1 MGKAE
6 EPKAMEPKAMIRVL
20 LVDDQTIIRQGLA
33 NLLAS
38 QPDLQVVG
46 DAANGQQAIEAVC
59 SLHGTPNQPD
69 VILMDVRMPV
79 VDGVAATQ
87 QIYANFPE
95 VRILVLTTF
104 DDTEYVQQAMRWGA
118 KGYLLKQTPIEELV
132 IAIRAVY
139 QGYTHMGPGLFE
151 KTLGEKTLGEK
162 TVESSQVLATA
173 PPASEITLPKKLRS
187 LSPREKEV
195 LQWIMAGLSNRE
207 IGEQLFISER
217 TVRNHVTSILSQLQ
231 LRDRT
236 QAALYASQFWP
247 QSIP

>member
-1 MGKAE
+1 MGKSE
-6 EPKAMEPKAMIRVL
+6 DPKAMIRVF

-46 DAANGQQAIEAVC
+46 DAANGQEAIEQVKARYD
-59 SLHGTPNQPD
+59 TPEQPD
-69 VILMDVRMPV
+69 VVLMDVRMPV
-79 VDGVAATQ
+79 VDGVAATK
-87 QIYANFPE
+87 QICADFPE
-95 VRILVLTTF
+95 VKILVLTTF
-104 DDTEYVQQAMRWGA
+104 DDTDYVQQAMRWGA
-118 KGYLLKQTPIEELV
+118 KGYLLKQTPIHELV

-151 KTLGEKTLGEK
+151 KTLG
-162 TVESSQVLATA
+162 SSETTEPSLASA
-173 PPASEITLPKKLRS
+173 EITLPSKLRS

-195 LQWIMAGLSNRE
+195 LQLIMAGLSNRE

-247 QSIP
+247 QSIL

>member
-1 MGKAE
+1 MGSSKEA
-6 EPKAMEPKAMIRVL
+6 KAMIRVL

-46 DAANGQQAIEAVC
+46 DAANGQQAIDQV
-59 SLHGTPNQPD
+59 STLYKTPNQPD

-79 VDGVAATQ
+79 VDGVAATK
-87 QIYANFPE
+87 QICADFPE
-95 VRILVLTTF
+95 VQILVLTTF

-118 KGYLLKQTPIEELV
+118 KGYLLKQTPIQELV
-132 IAIRAVY
+132 MAIRAVY

-151 KTLGEKTLGEK
+151 KTLGSPQPSEAFP
-162 TVESSQVLATA
+162 VF
-173 PPASEITLPKKLRS
+173 SEITLPSKLRS
-187 LSPREKEV
+187 LSPREQEV
-195 LQWIMAGLSNRE
+195 LQLIITGLNNRE
-207 IGEQLFISER
+207 IGEKLFISER

-247 QSIP
+247 QSLR

>member
-1 MGKAE
+1 
-6 EPKAMEPKAMIRVL
+6 MIRVL
-20 LVDDQTIIRQGLA
+20 LVDDQTIIRQGLT

-46 DAANGQQAIEAVC
+46 DAANGQQAIDQVRR
-59 SLHGTPNQPD
+59 LYDTPNQPD
-69 VILMDVRMPV
+69 VILMDVRMPE

-87 QIYANFPE
+87 QICADFPD

-118 KGYLLKQTPIEELV
+118 KGYLLKQTPIEDLA
-132 IAIRAVY
+132 IAVRAVY

-151 KTLGEKTLGEK
+151 KTLGTPKTLEDP
-162 TVESSQVLATA
+162 AA
-173 PPASEITLPKKLRS
+173 ASEVALPANLRS
-187 LSPREKEV
+187 LSPREQEV
-195 LQWIMAGLSNRE
+195 LKLIVAGLNNRE
-207 IGEQLFISER
+207 IAEKLFISER

-247 QSIP
+247 QNIP

>member
-1 MGKAE
+1 
-6 EPKAMEPKAMIRVL
+6 MIRVL
-20 LVDDQTIIRQGLA
+20 LVDDQTIIRQGLT

-46 DAANGQQAIEAVC
+46 DAANGQQAIDQVRR
-59 SLHGTPNQPD
+59 LYDTPNQPD
-69 VILMDVRMPV
+69 VILMDVRMPE

-87 QIYANFPE
+87 QICADFPE

-118 KGYLLKQTPIEELV
+118 KGYLLKQTPIEDLA
-132 IAIRAVY
+132 IAVRAVY

-151 KTLGEKTLGEK
+151 KTLGTPKTLEN
-162 TVESSQVLATA
+162 SAA
-173 PPASEITLPKKLRS
+173 ASEIALPANLRS
-187 LSPREKEV
+187 LSPREQEV
-195 LQWIMAGLSNRE
+195 LKLIVAGLNNRE
-207 IGEQLFISER
+207 IAEKLFISER

-247 QSIP
+247 QNTP

>member
-1 MGKAE
+1 
-6 EPKAMEPKAMIRVL
+6 MIRVL
-20 LVDDQTIIRQGLA
+20 LVDDQTIIRQGLT

-46 DAANGQQAIEAVC
+46 DAANGQQAIDQVRR
-59 SLHGTPNQPD
+59 LYDTPNQPD
-69 VILMDVRMPV
+69 VILMDVRMPE

-87 QIYANFPE
+87 QICADFPE

-104 DDTEYVQQAMRWGA
+104 DDTESVQQAMRWGA
-118 KGYLLKQTPIEELV
+118 KGYLLKQTPIEDLA
-132 IAIRAVY
+132 IAVRAVY

-151 KTLGEKTLGEK
+151 KTLGTPKTLEN
-162 TVESSQVLATA
+162 SAA
-173 PPASEITLPKKLRS
+173 ASEIALPANLRS
-187 LSPREKEV
+187 LSPREQEV
-195 LQWIMAGLSNRE
+195 LKLIVAGLNNRE
-207 IGEQLFISER
+207 IAEKLFISER

-247 QSIP
+247 QNTP